1 MPDPTETPQGQVQGQ
16 PPAQDQP
23 QGQTQ
28 SQVQSQVPAPQPGQA
43 AQAQAAATPVDPVA
57 ALLADY
63 RPFDAVPDEL
73 MDATGAVRPVW
84 KTFLSRLAA
93 LSHEE
98 LDLACARGSQY
109 LRDAGV
115 FFRHYGPD
123 SQEEREWPLSHLP
136 LLIDEAEWQEIAA
149 GLVERADLLERI
161 MADLYGPNQLVADG
175 LLPPELLTGN
185 PEWLRPMVGVQPR
198 DGHYLHML
206 AFDIGRGPEGHW
218 WVLGDRAQAPSGAG
232 FALETRMATSRSFPA
247 LMADSNVARLAGFFR
262 AFRDALLALRTEDD
276 SRVSI
281 LTPGPMNDTYFEH
294 AYIAR
299 YLGFLLV
306 QGEDLV
312 VRDGRLMVHTVG
324 GLRPISV
331 LWRRLDSAWLDP
343 LELREDSQIGTP
355 GLLSALRSGQLT
367 MVNAPGSGVLET
379 RALMAFVPAIAHRLL
394 GRDLALPNIATW
406 WCGAPAARDYVKQNA
421 ERMTIDRALST
432 SLPFDHSP
440 EVVIA
445 GRTPSGKPVDPAW
458 IDARAGTLAAQEI
471 VRLSTAPALDHGK
484 LVARPYSMRVILART
499 SQGWQVMPGGFA
511 RIGHSET
518 SADISMQRGGSVCD
532 VWVVG
537 QAPHTDD
544 TLLSSSTGKRLS
556 LPQLAALPTRAAD
569 NLFWLGRYSDRVEQ
583 KIRLQRAYHLRLAEN
598 GRDDLP
604 LMKHLGDYLQTLGVD
619 PSQPLPPGLMA
630 DLDAAMASAGRVR
643 DRFSTDGWNA
653 LTDLR
658 RTAGRLA
665 PRLQPGD
672 DAARA
677 LSVLLRKVS
686 GFSGLVH
693 ENMYHATGWHF
704 LALGR
709 AIERA
714 WSTSNMLLNFA
725 RPDRPWGT
733 YEIAIEVG
741 DAIMTHRMRFS
752 AAFTRETVLDLLL
765 LDENYP
771 RSVLAQ
777 LVEILGHLDFLE
789 KVTHDLSGKLT
800 PIRREVLKLQT
811 ELATAQPEEIP
822 NERLADI
829 ATASAAFS
837 GLLAD
842 TYLR

>member
-1 MPDPTETPQGQVQGQ
+1 MIPSDPGNGGGSSRPGPPPPQT
-16 PPAQDQP
+16 
-23 QGQTQ
+23 QTQ
-28 SQVQSQVPAPQPGQA
+28 SQGPGTAPAQAAGPAPQA
-43 AQAQAAATPVDPVA
+43 DPLA

-63 RPFDAVPDEL
+63 APLKGVPDEL
-73 MDATGAVRPVW
+73 LDGNGVVRPVW
-84 KTFLSRLAA
+84 KGFLDQIATMPR
-93 LSHEE
+93 EE

-123 SQEEREWPLSHLP
+123 SQEEREWPLAHLP
-136 LLIDEAEWQEIAA
+136 LLIEQSEWDGIAA
-149 GLVERADLLERI
+149 GLIERADLLERI
-161 MADLYGPNQLVADG
+161 MADLYGPNQLVSDG
-175 LLPPELLTGN
+175 LLPADLLTSN
-185 PEWLRPMVGVQPR
+185 PEWLRPMVGVAPR
-198 DGHYLHML
+198 SGHHLHML

-232 FALETRMATSRSFPA
+232 FALETRMAAARSFPGQVTQA
-247 LMADSNVARLAGFFR
+247 NVARLAGFFR
-262 AFRDALLALRTEDD
+262 GFRDALLALRAEED
-276 SRVSI
+276 SRVAI
-281 LTPGPMNDTYFEH
+281 LTPGPLNDTYFEH

-324 GLRPISV
+324 GLKPISV

-343 LELREDSQIGTP
+343 LELNEDSQIGTP
-355 GLLSALRSGQLT
+355 GILSALRSGQLT

-379 RALMAFVPAIAHRLL
+379 RALMAFIPAIARRLL
-394 GRDLALPNIATW
+394 GRELKLPNIATW
-406 WCGAPAARDYVKQNA
+406 WCGSASARDYVKANA
-421 ERMTIDRALST
+421 SRMTIDRALST

-440 EVVIA
+440 EVVI
-445 GRTPSGKPVDPAW
+445 GGKRADGQPFDPAM
-458 IDARAGTLAAQEI
+458 IEQEAGALAAQQI
-471 VRLSTAPALDHGK
+471 VSLSTAPALDDGR
-484 LVARPYSMRVILART
+484 LVARPFSMRVILART

-511 RIGHSET
+511 RVGHSDA
-518 SADISMQRGGSVCD
+518 SADISVQRGGSVCD
-532 VWVVG
+532 IWVVG
-537 QAPHTDD
+537 SQPTPDD
-544 TLLSSSTGKRLS
+544 TLLAGATGARPS

-569 NLFWLGRYSDRVEQ
+569 NLFWLGRYSERVEQ
-583 KIRLQRAYHLRLAEN
+583 KIRLQRAYHLRLAET

-604 LMKHLGDYLQTLGVD
+604 LVQYLGQYLAGQGVD
-619 PSQPLPPGLMA
+619 ATQPFPPGLMA
-630 DLDAAMASAGRVR
+630 DLDAAMGSAGRIR

-658 RTAGRLA
+658 RTASKLA
-665 PRLQPGD
+665 PRLKPGD

-677 LSVLLRKVS
+677 LSVLLRKIS

-693 ENMYHATGWHF
+693 ENMYHATGWRF
-704 LALGR
+704 LSLGR

-714 WSTSNMLLNFA
+714 WSTASMLVGFTQ
-725 RPDRPWGT
+725 PDTPHGT
-733 YEIAIEVG
+733 YEIAIEAG
-741 DAIMTHRMRFS
+741 DAVMTHRMRFS

-777 LVEILGHLDFLE
+777 LDDILGHLDWLE
-789 KVTHDLSGKLT
+789 KLTHDLSGKPT
-800 PIRREVLKLQT
+800 PIRAEVMKLRT
-811 ELATAQPEEIP
+811 DLATTPAEQITPARLVEIS
-822 NERLADI
+822 N
-829 ATASAAFS
+829 ATAAFS